1 MEKIKKFGQRVQA
14 SSFKLN
20 KRTEKFHSEGDLRQ
34 GVQYIVC
41 SEGKMRFNLAAIH
54 HLCWKEGEA
63 KVEKVGGEVME
74 NLDCQAEFR
83 QWSH

>member
-41 SEGKMRFNLAAIH
+41 SEGKMRSI
-54 HLCWKEGEA
+54 
-63 KVEKVGGEVME
+63 
-74 NLDCQAEFR
+74 
-83 QWSH
+83 